1 MGGASSS
8 GGNDT
13 DVSGAEAVATGRTTY
28 ANKKIKGRKKTTRQ
42 LN

>member
-13 DVSGAEAVATGRTTY
+13 DVSGAEAVATGGKTY
-28 ANKKIKGRKKTTRQ
+28 SEKIIKKKKS
-42 LN
+42 NF